1 MKADLD
7 AWLRFAIGI
16 TLSLTLMGIMASVL
30 FSLIF
35 VQQPM
40 NGMAPIDAKFFELI
54 TPIAMVEELRFA
66 IREGGKTVGAG
77 VVSKCPSQD
86 SLIFIMSVPC
96 RTVRSDGGA
105 FSTPSYHVARGLSKP
120 AYRLLSR
127 LFSVVLAWCWLVASK
142 NSSRALWA
150 LCWASLA

>member
-40 NGMAPIDAKFFELI
+40 NSMAPIDAKFFELI
-54 TPIAMVEELRFA
+54 TPIATF
-66 IREGGKTVGAG
+66 IVG
-77 VVSKCPSQD
+77 
-86 SLIFIMSVPC
+86 SLGTLLAMNK
-96 RTVRSDGGA
+96 
-105 FSTPSYHVARGLSKP
+105 KP
-120 AYRLLSR
+120 PEDKETTNAD
-127 LFSVVLAWCWLVASK
+127 
-142 NSSRALWA
+142 
-150 LCWASLA
+150 